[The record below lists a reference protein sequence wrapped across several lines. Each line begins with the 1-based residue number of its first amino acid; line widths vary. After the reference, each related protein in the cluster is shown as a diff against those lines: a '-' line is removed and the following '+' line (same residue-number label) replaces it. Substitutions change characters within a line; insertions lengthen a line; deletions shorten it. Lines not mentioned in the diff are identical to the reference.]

1 MSESVNIDIVDLLK
15 DLAES
20 LGDTTKAKIVNEA
33 IHEIIRLRKS
43 WEFQRKEADW
53 NNKSRLHFMDMFQ
66 TGAEMFEE
74 TNVCCAWC
82 QFADSCSDSCENHAD
97 EECFRLNHSKYYN
110 EIEKRI
116 KND

>member
-15 DLAES
+15 DLGES
-20 LGDTTKAKIVNEA
+20 LGDTTKAKIVKEA
-33 IHEIIRLRKS
+33 IHEIVRLRKS
-43 WEFQRKEADW
+43 WKFQRKEAEW

-82 QFADSCSDSCENHAD
+82 QFACSCRDNHAS
-97 EECFRLNHSKYYN
+97 EECFKLNHSKYYA

-116 KND
+116 KNDQ